1 MLKDHFMP
9 ECSFPI
15 YSNGHT
21 WGQLMGGQPFDMLLD
36 TGAPKC
42 YMSTDFY
49 KKNPQLHTLPKYKT
63 TVKELRM
70 GNGALSPAYFIIP
83 VVFKIVRHK
92 FEMYALVSD
101 IKGSADLVFGMK
113 NMFEV
118 EGELSCRNSEFRF
131 MNRAV
136 PLFSLENISIK
147 PKQKRYVKL
156 AAPFVNYLS
165 GNAIAK
171 ITHGN
176 SMKTVRIKLQN
187 NVAVIEI
194 INTSNKVL
202 QFTKEKAMGIVDIR
216 SLVDFTFANFNKLA
230 NAHEDMKIAKAKW
243 KRKERIRNED
253 TNPKKVKVDLVDP
266 YPWLPK
272 DDPRRNISD
281 EEILRKF
288 VDLSKS
294 DMTEEEKEEL
304 MELILDHR
312 DAFSLRDEIGECPN
326 ITIDIDVID
335 DSPFF
340 VRPFPIS
347 QEDKPI
353 MDWQMQR
360 LVSLGILSK
369 NTTSHTS
376 PVMLITRKIGADK
389 RPVVDFRLLNT
400 RVKRQN
406 TATPLL
412 RDIYQILGDSQSD
425 ILTCVDLK
433 DAFHSL
439 KLTDKAKDFC
449 GILPYFGSPHYRYE
463 VMPMGLSISP
473 CKWIKYI
480 NYVMENMTHKQN
492 FIAIMDDLLIHSK
505 KKHHMARIADLLKAL
520 LKHGLKLSPKKCQF
534 FRTELVYMGNVF
546 KVEKSKFVITPIKTR
561 VEAILNT
568 PTPLTAKECKS
579 FCGVVNYLSLFCQNL
594 QKLLAPIYDLTRKG
608 RPFIWTETH
617 QKTFDTI
624 KQQLAKA
631 PVLSLPDGIGRY
643 ILYSDTSKT
652 HAGSALWQ
660 MQKGRNR
667 LIRYASKSLPKACVN
682 YGITELEMRGL
693 MVNME
698 NWRFYL
704 GKKDFDAAVDQRAI
718 PYIMQSKELPTTD
731 RIIILLQRLARF
743 NFHLYYVKGKDMILC
758 DFLSR
763 IQADN
768 SDPHGLIPIAFNYIE
783 HVPHPTCEFQ
793 AVYFNPKEILTEFY
807 RIEEIVG
814 YAAMKV
820 YGTQQINSYCVMTRG
835 KAQAAGTSVPE
846 VHGHSKPLDPN
857 LKPEKDSTLQKQVF
871 TPTVNPGIST
881 SIPTTSGTMP
891 RVPKAIPPVQLP
903 IKYIPPT
910 PQLMPQTPRKTP
922 QISTAKVTPRSSGS
936 LTPAGGVPT
945 PIKGLVTPTIE
956 STPTHIPQTNKHSI
970 PKSCRMRSFTRG
982 MDLDVPKFD
991 LDDEPQGFIQIPL
1004 LGSEPDFRHP
1014 SFKAPQQTVAKPATV
1029 RDLRGD
1035 PFLDPDNEK
1044 PLEEAMVEGNF
1055 RSPILEDFIIPPTL
1069 SEETKGKTILAKN
1082 LPKQTDIDRLLA
1094 VLNRKILTRSRF
1106 PDGLK
1111 DLEAAYTHSA
1121 CFKDV
1126 YEYLRYN
1133 KLPSNPRKANQ
1144 TQINANNHFFLGTLL
1159 FKIIPNKVGEMNP
1172 VLCVPPS
1179 KMDMVLDHYH
1189 SSLLGG
1195 HQGMNKTLMTLQERF
1210 FCPRLGDIV
1219 RSYIVSCHVCQLF
1232 KNSKRFDRPFLQRKY
1247 DINQGTMTCI
1257 SMDIKHMPCSSTGH
1271 NYILVMLC
1279 EISNFMVT
1287 APMVKATS
1295 PEICQVMQDHLI
1307 CVFGTPVKLICDQDP
1322 AFMSHLTQTMLLSYG
1337 VKLITVSPTNHKSLL
1352 AEHRIKSLS
1361 NILMKHLTGLGLD
1374 WNIYCK
1380 PAMLVYNSYASPNL
1394 ADFSPFELVFGRK
1407 ANICPEFEFKPQV
1420 PITGTHKQAFE
1431 ILQKKSYE

>member
-1 MLKDHFMP
+1 
-9 ECSFPI
+9 
-15 YSNGHT
+15 
-21 WGQLMGGQPFDMLLD
+21 
-36 TGAPKC
+36 
-42 YMSTDFY
+42 
-49 KKNPQLHTLPKYKT
+49 
-63 TVKELRM
+63 
-70 GNGALSPAYFIIP
+70 
-83 VVFKIVRHK
+83 
-92 FEMYALVSD
+92 
-101 IKGSADLVFGMK
+101 
-113 NMFEV
+113 
-118 EGELSCRNSEFRF
+118 
-131 MNRAV
+131 
-136 PLFSLENISIK
+136 
-147 PKQKRYVKL
+147 
-156 AAPFVNYLS
+156 
-165 GNAIAK
+165 
-171 ITHGN
+171 
-176 SMKTVRIKLQN
+176 
-187 NVAVIEI
+187 
-194 INTSNKVL
+194 
-202 QFTKEKAMGIVDIR
+202 
-216 SLVDFTFANFNKLA
+216 
-230 NAHEDMKIAKAKW
+230 MKIAKAKW
-243 KRKERIRNED
+243 KRKEKMRKETTD
-253 TNPKKVKVDLVDP
+253 PKKVRVGLEDP

-272 DDPRRNISD
+272 DDPRRNMSD
-281 EEILRKF
+281 EEILRKLT
-288 VDLSKS
+288 D
-294 DMTEEEKEEL
+294 EEKEEL

-326 ITIDIDVID
+326 ITLDKDVID

-369 NTTSHTS
+369 NTTSDTS

-412 RDIYQILGDSQSD
+412 SDIYQILGDSQSD

-473 CKWIKYI
+473 CKWIEYI

-546 KVEKSKFVITPIKTR
+546 KMEKGKFVITPIKTR

-568 PTPLTAKECKS
+568 PAPLTAKECKS

-594 QKLLAPIYDLTRKG
+594 QKLLAPIYDLTKKG
-608 RPFIWTETH
+608 RPFIWTDIH

-643 ILYSDTSKT
+643 TLYSDTSKT

-667 LIRYASKSLPKACVN
+667 LIGYASKSLPKACAN
-682 YGITELEMRGL
+682 YGITELEMTGL

-704 GKKDFDAAVDQRAI
+704 GKKDFDAAVDHRAI

-731 RIIILLQRLARF
+731 RIIRLLQRLARF

-783 HVPHPTCEFQ
+783 HVSHPTCEFQ
-793 AVYFNPKEILTEFY
+793 AVYYNPREILTEFY

-820 YGTQQINSYCVMTRG
+820 YSTQQINSYYVMTRG
-835 KAQAAGTSVPE
+835 QAQATGTSVPE

-857 LKPEKDSTLQKQVF
+857 LKPEKDNTLQKQVF
-871 TPTVNPGIST
+871 TPTVNSGIST
-881 SIPTTSGTMP
+881 NIPSTTGYQPS
-891 RVPKAIPPVQLP
+891 VPKAIPPVQLP
-903 IKYIPPT
+903 IKYIPPSS
-910 PQLMPQTPRKTP
+910 QVMPQTPGKTP

-936 LTPAGGVPT
+936 FTPVGGVPT
-945 PIKGLVTPTIE
+945 PTKGLITPTIG
-956 STPTHIPQTNKHSI
+956 STPTHIPQTGQHST
-970 PKSCRMRSFTRG
+970 PQSSRVKSFTGG

-991 LDDEPQGFIQIPL
+991 LDSEPQGFTQIPL
-1004 LGSEPDFRHP
+1004 LGTEPDFRHP
-1014 SFKAPQQTVAKPATV
+1014 SFKAPPQQTVAKPATV

-1044 PLEEAMVEGNF
+1044 PLKEALVEGNF

-1069 SEETKGKTILAKN
+1069 SEETKGKTLLAKN

-1121 CFKDV
+1121 CFKD
-1126 YEYLRYN
+1126 
-1133 KLPSNPRKANQ
+1133 
-1144 TQINANNHFFLGTLL
+1144 I
-1159 FKIIPNKVGEMNP
+1159 
-1172 VLCVPPS
+1172 
-1179 KMDMVLDHYH
+1179 
-1189 SSLLGG
+1189 
-1195 HQGMNKTLMTLQERF
+1195 
-1210 FCPRLGDIV
+1210 
-1219 RSYIVSCHVCQLF
+1219 
-1232 KNSKRFDRPFLQRKY
+1232 
-1247 DINQGTMTCI
+1247 
-1257 SMDIKHMPCSSTGH
+1257 
-1271 NYILVMLC
+1271 
-1279 EISNFMVT
+1279 
-1287 APMVKATS
+1287 
-1295 PEICQVMQDHLI
+1295 
-1307 CVFGTPVKLICDQDP
+1307 
-1322 AFMSHLTQTMLLSYG
+1322 
-1337 VKLITVSPTNHKSLL
+1337 
-1352 AEHRIKSLS
+1352 
-1361 NILMKHLTGLGLD
+1361 
-1374 WNIYCK
+1374 
-1380 PAMLVYNSYASPNL
+1380 
-1394 ADFSPFELVFGRK
+1394 
-1407 ANICPEFEFKPQV
+1407 
-1420 PITGTHKQAFE
+1420 
-1431 ILQKKSYE
+1431 